1 VSNGARVLVVDDEQ
15 QILRAL
21 RTSLRGAGY
30 EVETADSVE
39 TALAAAAMR
48 PPEAVILDLV
58 LPDGTGTDVCRELR
72 TWTSAPVIVLSAV
85 GEEREKVAALDAGA
99 DDYVTKPVGIDEL
112 LARLRAV
119 LRRTAPSGEPVVTVG
134 ELMID
139 LQKRLVTVRGTAV
152 HLTPHQFD
160 LLRVFAVNQGKL
172 LTHRMLLQEVWG
184 PGYGN
189 ESNLLQVN
197 VSQLRRKIE
206 PDRAHPRYLLTE
218 PGAGYRLVDPA
229 LAVG

>member
-1 VSNGARVLVVDDEQ
+1 VLVVDDEQ

-30 EVETADSVE
+30 SVETADSVE

-58 LPDGTGTDVCRELR
+58 LPDGTGTDVARELR
-72 TWTSAPVIVLSAV
+72 TWSSAPVIVLSAV

-119 LRRTAPSGEPVVTVG
+119 LRRTAPSGEPVITIG
-134 ELMID
+134 ELVVD
-139 LQKRLVTVRGTAV
+139 LAKRSVSVGGTPV

-160 LLRVFAVNQGKL
+160 LLRVLALNQGKL

-184 PGYGN
+184 PGYRD
-189 ESNLLQVN
+189 ESNLLHVN

-206 PDRAHPRYLLTE
+206 RDRAHPRYLLTE
-218 PGAGYRLVDPA
+218 PGAGYRLVDPVA
-229 LAVG
+229 

>member
-1 VSNGARVLVVDDEQ
+1 VKNGARVLVVDDEQ

-39 TALAAAAMR
+39 SALAAAGMR

-58 LPDGTGTDVCRELR
+58 LPDGTGTDVARELR
-72 TWTSAPVIVLSAV
+72 RWSSAPIIVLSAV

-119 LRRTAPSGEPVVTVG
+119 LRRTTPSGEPVIAVG
-134 ELMID
+134 DLVID
-139 LQKRLVTVRGTAV
+139 LQKRLVTMAGDRV

-160 LLRVFAVNQGKL
+160 LLRVFALNEGKL

-184 PGYGN
+184 PGYGS

-218 PGAGYRLVDPA
+218 QGAGYRLVAPR
-229 LAVG
+229 

>member
-1 VSNGARVLVVDDEQ
+1 LNETRVLVVDDEQ

-21 RTSLRGAGY
+21 RTSLRAAGY

-58 LPDGTGTDVCRELR
+58 LPDGTGTDVARELR
-72 TWTSAPVIVLSAV
+72 TWTSAPIIVLSAV

-119 LRRTAPSGEPVVTVG
+119 LRRIAPSGEPVIAVG
-134 ELMID
+134 ELVVD
-139 LQKRLVTVRGTAV
+139 LQKRSVSAAGKPV

-160 LLRVFAVNQGKL
+160 LLRVFAINQGKL

-218 PGAGYRLVDPA
+218 PGAGYRLVDPTPAA
-229 LAVG
+229 L

>member
-1 VSNGARVLVVDDEQ
+1 VVDDEQ

-30 EVETADSVE
+30 EVDTADSVAS
-39 TALAAAAMR
+39 ALAAAALR

-58 LPDGTGTDVCRELR
+58 LPDGSGIDVARELR
-72 TWTSAPVIVLSAV
+72 AWSSAPIIVLSAV

-119 LRRTAPSGEPVVTVG
+119 LRRTAPSGEPVITIG
-134 ELMID
+134 ELVVD
-139 LQKRLVTVRGTAV
+139 LQKRLVTAAGLPV

-160 LLRVFAVNQGKL
+160 LLADEYDR
-172 LTHRMLLQEVWG
+172 R
-184 PGYGN
+184 YGLDHQHLSLR
-189 ESNLLQVN
+189 SN
-197 VSQLRRKIE
+197 RRGERQAIQA
-206 PDRAHPRYLLTE
+206 DVRAD
-218 PGAGYRLVDPA
+218 VDK
-229 LAVG
+229 G